1 MNRSVLVVLAVVACC
16 AFTNGAQAAQ
26 RSCDAE
32 EYAVNYSQRQVTIA
46 QNRLFQKENSYQSL
60 QNRVDS
66 RVLSLQLQVD
76 QAQAWRQ
83 AAAGMSLGNTVGCS
97 IRTIFWGGGRC
108 FANSLSQIIRYQA
121 RANSFYQLAVNRL
134 TTYQNSAATSL
145 SRSQQQVAQAQIQY
159 DTAVTRFRLSEEA
172 YLKCLAEQGQQK
184 A

>member
-1 MNRSVLVVLAVVACC
+1 MNRSALVLLAVVVCFAV
-16 AFTNGAQAAQ
+16 TPSAQATT

-46 QNRLFQKENSYQSL
+46 QSRLLQKENAYQSL

-76 QAQAWRQ
+76 QAEAWRQ

-97 IRTIFWGGGRC
+97 IRTIFWGAGRC

-121 RANSFYQLAVNRL
+121 RANSFYQLATSRL
-134 TTYQNSAATSL
+134 TTYRNSAASSL
-145 SRSQQQVAQAQIQY
+145 SRSQQQVAQAQMQY
-159 DTAVTRFRLSEEA
+159 DAAVTRFKLSEEA
-172 YLKCLAEQGQQK
+172 YLKCLAQQSQPK